1 MPIVSESD
9 LENTDVIDPA
19 ALERISR
26 LGGVTLVRQMI
37 DLFFEHATGHMATLH
52 AADEHSSLADLER
65 AAHSLKTSAGNL
77 GATGLHQVTEKIEA
91 ATAAS
96 EPARFNGLIAECRTE
111 FSRVSVR
118 LAAIRAS
125 LAGCDSVG
133 LGPADLESFDGDTH
147 IGPPL
152 PVESAR

>member
-1 MPIVSESD
+1 MPMLSESD
-9 LENTDVIDPA
+9 RENADVIDPA
-19 ALERISR
+19 AVERLSR
-26 LGGVTLVRQMI
+26 LGGVTLVREMI
-37 DLFFEHATGHMATLH
+37 DLFFEDATGHMATLH
-52 AADEHSSLADLER
+52 AADEHSSPADVER

-77 GATGLHQVTEKIEA
+77 GATGLLRVAERIEA

-96 EPARFNGLIAECRTE
+96 EPARFNGLIEECRTE

-125 LAGCDSVG
+125 LAGRDSVS
-133 LGPADLESFDGDTH
+133 LGPADRESFGGDTH